1 VSTHQVTDDVTAPLT
16 GRVALVTG
24 AARGQGRSHAVR
36 LADDGASIIAID
48 VCARVGDTP
57 YPPATRADLD
67 RTGELVGATGSRVCL
82 DVVDVRDLDALT
94 SAVARAADELGGL
107 DIVVANAGIAGGA
120 PIELMDV
127 ATWQDMIDVNLTGV
141 WNTVKAAVPV
151 LRRTRQADP
160 GRSGSIVLT
169 SSANGGIKAPPNL
182 SHYAA
187 AKHGVV
193 GLVRSLANELGPE
206 GIRVNSIH
214 PTAVDTDMIQ
224 NDFTYRLFRPE
235 LDAPGKADVEG
246 LFRSFHS
253 LPIPW
258 IEPIDVSN
266 AVAFLASDRAR
277 YITGVTLAVDGG
289 LSAR

>member
-1 VSTHQVTDDVTAPLT
+1 MTERATDHRDGDLY

-36 LADDGASIIAID
+36 LAEAGASIIAID
-48 VCARVGDTP
+48 VCGSVGDTP
-57 YPPATRADLD
+57 YPSATLADLE
-67 RTGELVGATGSRVCL
+67 RTQQLVGATGSRVWIE
-82 DVVDVRDLDALT
+82 VVDVRDLGALT
-94 SAVARAADELGGL
+94 AAVNRAANELGGI

-120 PIELMDV
+120 PIEMMD
-127 ATWQDMIDVNLTGV
+127 ASAWQDMIDVNLTGV
-141 WNTVKAAVPV
+141 WNTVKAAVPI
-151 LRRTRQADP
+151 LRQTAQVHP
-160 GRSGSIVLT
+160 GRSGSIILI

-206 GIRVNSIH
+206 GIRVNSVH

-224 NDFTYRLFRPE
+224 NDFTYKLFRPDLE
-235 LDAPGKADVEG
+235 SPGKADVVD

>member
-1 VSTHQVTDDVTAPLT
+1 VSEQRTTGPLH

-36 LADDGASIIAID
+36 LAEDGASIIAVD

-57 YPPATRADLD
+57 YPGATPADLE
-67 RTGELVGATGSRVCL
+67 RTAELVTAVGQRVCL
-82 DVVDVRDLDALT
+82 EVVDVRHLGSLTDA
-94 SAVARAADELGGL
+94 VHRAADELGGL

-120 PIELMDV
+120 PIEAME
-127 ATWQDMIDVNLTGV
+127 ASAWQDMIDVNLTGV
-141 WNTVKAAVPV
+141 WNTIKAAVPV
-151 LRRTRQADP
+151 LRRTADKDP
-160 GRSGSIVLT
+160 SRRGSIILT

-187 AKHGVV
+187 AKHGIV

-206 GIRVNSIH
+206 GIRVNSVH

-224 NDFTYRLFRPE
+224 NAFTYKLFRPE
-235 LDAPGKADVEG
+235 LESPGKADVED

-277 YITGVTLAVDGG
+277 RITGITLPVDGG

>member
-1 VSTHQVTDDVTAPLT
+1 MTERATDHRDGDLY

-36 LADDGASIIAID
+36 LAEAGASIIAID
-48 VCARVGDTP
+48 VCESVGDTP
-57 YPPATRADLD
+57 YPPATLADLE
-67 RTGELVGATGSRVCL
+67 RTQQQVEATGSRVWIE
-82 DVVDVRDLDALT
+82 VVDVRDLGALT
-94 SAVARAADELGGL
+94 AALSRAANELGGI

-120 PIELMDV
+120 PIEMMD
-127 ATWQDMIDVNLTGV
+127 ASAWQDMIDVNLTGV
-141 WNTVKAAVPV
+141 WNTVKAAVPI
-151 LRRTRQADP
+151 LRQTAQAHP
-160 GRSGSIVLT
+160 GRSGSIILI

-206 GIRVNSIH
+206 GIRVNSVH

-224 NDFTYRLFRPE
+224 NDFTYKLFRPDLE
-235 LDAPGKADVEG
+235 SPGKADVVD

>member
-1 VSTHQVTDDVTAPLT
+1 MTERATDHRDGDLY

-36 LADDGASIIAID
+36 LAEAGASIIAID
-48 VCARVGDTP
+48 VCESVGDTP
-57 YPPATRADLD
+57 YPPATLADLE
-67 RTGELVGATGSRVCL
+67 RTQQQVEATGSRVWIE
-82 DVVDVRDLDALT
+82 VVDVRDLGALT
-94 SAVARAADELGGL
+94 AALSRAANELGGI

-120 PIELMDV
+120 PIEMMD
-127 ATWQDMIDVNLTGV
+127 ASAWQDMIDVNLTGV
-141 WNTVKAAVPV
+141 WNTVKAAVPI
-151 LRRTRQADP
+151 LRQTAQAHP
-160 GRSGSIVLT
+160 GRSSSIILI

-193 GLVRSLANELGPE
+193 GLMRSLANEFGPE
-206 GIRVNSIH
+206 GIRVNSVH

-224 NDFTYRLFRPE
+224 NDFTYKLFRPDLE
-235 LDAPGKADVEG
+235 SPGKADVVD